1 MKKTGFSPTTS
12 PTTEPSQPSPNQQ
25 WEAEAAV
32 LEAKMSGLTVQLA
45 VVTNQMERLTS
56 ENAELRTEAREAR
69 KDSREAWA
77 AYRELAQRLLASHG
91 TQQMTS
97 ENSPKPQPFILSPQY
112 RVTDRDPLVLTQQHR
127 TIADEYPSIPSPL
140 LLRARQVNTEETNE
154 IKESKPA
161 KHRTIFTKLDAF
173 LDWLVQPAN

>member
-32 LEAKMSGLTVQLA
+32 LEAQVSGLTAQLA

-69 KDSREAWA
+69 QDSREAWA
-77 AYRELAQRLLASHG
+77 AYRELAQRLL
-91 TQQMTS
+91 TN
-97 ENSPKPQPFILSPQY
+97 NSVTPTPQA
-112 RVTDRDPLVLTQQHR
+112 PLVLEQSQRVQEDDKPDIPVALQQR
-127 TIADEYPSIPSPL
+127 AEQVLTADEPEDVLDGQPTL
-140 LLRARQVNTEETNE
+140 LASLKKMLVGKQTEA
-154 IKESKPA
+154 S
-161 KHRTIFTKLDAF
+161 
-173 LDWLVQPAN
+173 